1 MTIYD
6 QMVAAYAEQR
16 GTATPNIEQEVMQ
29 RIALA
34 GLHRGGFFQH
44 AAFYGGTCL
53 RLFHNLPR
61 YSEDMDF
68 SLIEKRDDIHIENY
82 FPAIIEEFRLAG
94 HEVSIVKKDK
104 KNFGRVESAFLKENT
119 EAYDIKLRT
128 SQVPSSSPEMAETQS
143 KVSKFQ
149 SKKSVKVKIELD
161 TDPPL
166 VFDTEQLALQQPY
179 SFMTRCFTLPDLYA
193 GKMHALVYRTWQRR
207 VKGRDWYDFEWYVRW
222 NVPLHFA
229 HLQERIREFNG
240 EEVSK
245 ETFMDHLREKLATT
259 DIEQVKGDVIG
270 FVDNP
275 HELDIWSNDY
285 FLQLAERMVFVG

>member
-6 QMVAAYAEQR
+6 QMVANYAQKR
-16 GTATPNIEQEVMQ
+16 GTATPNVEQELMQ
-29 RIALA
+29 YIALA

-68 SLIEKRDDIHIENY
+68 SLIEKRDDIHIENF

-94 HEVSIVKKDK
+94 HEVSIVKKEK

-119 EAYDIKLRT
+119 EAYDI
-128 SQVPSSSPEMAETQS
+128 S
-143 KVSKFQ
+143 FQ
-149 SKKSVKVKIELD
+149 TKKSVKVKIELD

-166 VFDTEQLALQQPY
+166 AFDTEQLVLQQPY

-222 NVPLHFA
+222 NVPLAFV

-240 EEVSK
+240 EIVNR
-245 ETFMDHLREKLATT
+245 ETFMIQLREKLATT
-259 DIEQVKGDVIG
+259 DIERAKEDVIG

-285 FLQLAERMVFVG
+285 FLQLADKIVWLE

>member
-6 QMVAAYAEQR
+6 QMVAEYAEKK
-16 GTATPNIEQEVMQ
+16 GTATANVEQEVMQ
-29 RIALA
+29 HVALA
-34 GLHRGGFFQH
+34 GLHRGGFFKY

-53 RLFHNLPR
+53 RLFHHLPR

-68 SLIEKRDDIHIENY
+68 SLVEKRTDVHIEDF

-94 HEVSIVKKDK
+94 HEVSITKKDK
-104 KNFGRVESAFLKENT
+104 KIFGRVESAFLKENT
-119 EAYDIKLRT
+119 EAYDIK
-128 SQVPSSSPEMAETQS
+128 
-143 KVSKFQ
+143 FQ
-149 SKKSVKVKIELD
+149 TKKTVKVKIELD

-166 VFDTEQLALQQPY
+166 AFATEQLLLQQPY

-193 GKMHALVYRTWQRR
+193 GKMHALVYRAWQRR

-222 NVPLHFA
+222 NVPLDFK
-229 HLQERIREFNG
+229 HLQERIREFSG
-240 EEVSK
+240 KEVSK
-245 ETFMDHLREKLATT
+245 EAFMDQLREKLAST
-259 DIEQVKGDVIG
+259 DINQAKEDVIG

-285 FLQLAERMVFVG
+285 FLQLADRIVFTKE

>member
-6 QMVAAYAEQR
+6 QMVAEYAEKK
-16 GTATPNIEQEVMQ
+16 GTATANVEQEVMQ
-29 RIALA
+29 HIALA
-34 GLHRGGFFQH
+34 GLHRGGFFKY

-53 RLFHNLPR
+53 RLFHHLPR

-68 SLIEKRDDIHIENY
+68 SLVEKRTDVHIEDF

-94 HEVSIVKKDK
+94 HEVSITKKDK
-104 KNFGRVESAFLKENT
+104 KIFGRVESAFLKENT
-119 EAYDIKLRT
+119 EAYDIK
-128 SQVPSSSPEMAETQS
+128 
-143 KVSKFQ
+143 FQ
-149 SKKSVKVKIELD
+149 TKKTVKVKIELD

-166 VFDTEQLALQQPY
+166 AFATEQLLLQQPY

-193 GKMHALVYRTWQRR
+193 GKMHALVYRAWQRR

-222 NVPLHFA
+222 NVPLDFK
-229 HLQERIREFNG
+229 HLQERIREFSG
-240 EEVSK
+240 KEVSK
-245 ETFMDHLREKLATT
+245 EAFMDQLREKLAST
-259 DIEQVKGDVIG
+259 DINQAKEDVIG

-285 FLQLAERMVFVG
+285 FLQLADRIVFTKE

>member
-6 QMVAAYAEQR
+6 QMVAAYAQQR

-61 YSEDMDF
+61 FSEDMDF
-68 SLIEKRDDIHIENY
+68 SMTEKRNDIHIENY

-104 KNFGRVESAFLKENT
+104 KHFGRVESAFLKDNT
-119 EAYDIKLRT
+119 EAYDIK
-128 SQVPSSSPEMAETQS
+128 
-143 KVSKFQ
+143 FQ
-149 SKKSVKVKIELD
+149 TKKSVKVKIELD
-161 TDPPL
+161 IDPPL
-166 VFDTEQLALQQPY
+166 GFETEQLAMQQPY
-179 SFMTRCFTLPDLYA
+179 SFMTRCITLPDLFA
-193 GKMHALVYRTWQRR
+193 GKMNALVYRAWQNR

-222 NVPLHFA
+222 NVPLNFA

-240 EEVSK
+240 EIISK
-245 ETFMDHLREKLATT
+245 EAFMNQLREKLSTT
-259 DIEQVKGDVIG
+259 NIEQVKEDVIG

-285 FLQLAERMVFVG
+285 FLQLADRIVFKE

>member
-6 QMVAAYAEQR
+6 QMVANYAQKR
-16 GTATPNIEQEVMQ
+16 GTATPNVEQEVMQ
-29 RIALA
+29 HIALA

-68 SLIEKRDDIHIENY
+68 SLIEKRDDIHIENF

-94 HEVSIVKKDK
+94 HEVSIVKKEK
-104 KNFGRVESAFLKENT
+104 KNFGRVESAFSKENT
-119 EAYDIKLRT
+119 EAYDI
-128 SQVPSSSPEMAETQS
+128 S
-143 KVSKFQ
+143 FQ
-149 SKKSVKVKIELD
+149 TKKSVKVKIELD

-166 VFDTEQLALQQPY
+166 AFDTEQLVLQQPY

-222 NVPLHFA
+222 NVPLDFV
-229 HLQERIREFNG
+229 HLQERIRKFNG
-240 EEVSK
+240 EIVNR
-245 ETFMDHLREKLATT
+245 ETFMIQLREKLATT
-259 DIEQVKGDVIG
+259 DIERAKEDVIG

-285 FLQLAERMVFVG
+285 FLQLADKIVWLE

>member
-6 QMVAAYAEQR
+6 QMVAEYAEKK
-16 GTATPNIEQEVMQ
+16 GTATSNVEQEVMQ
-29 RIALA
+29 HIALA
-34 GLHRGGFFQH
+34 GLHRGGFFKY

-53 RLFHNLPR
+53 RLFHHLPR

-68 SLIEKRDDIHIENY
+68 SLIEKRTDIHLEDF

-94 HEVSIVKKDK
+94 HEVSITKKDK
-104 KNFGRVESAFLKENT
+104 KIFGRVESAFLKENT
-119 EAYDIKLRT
+119 EAYDIK
-128 SQVPSSSPEMAETQS
+128 
-143 KVSKFQ
+143 FQ
-149 SKKSVKVKIELD
+149 TKKTVKVKIELD

-166 VFDTEQLALQQPY
+166 AFATEQLLLQQPY

-193 GKMHALVYRTWQRR
+193 GKMHALVYRAWQRR

-222 NVPLHFA
+222 NVPLDFK
-229 HLQERIREFNG
+229 HLQERIREFSG
-240 EEVSK
+240 KEVSK
-245 ETFMDHLREKLATT
+245 EAFMDQLRNKLATT
-259 DIEQVKGDVIG
+259 NIDQAKEDVIG

-285 FLQLAERMVFVG
+285 FLQLADRIVFMKE